1 MRDNVYRHNRN
12 RLGREERILLSIQ
25 IMPAT
30 SILSFQETG
39 RVLSLELRFQ
49 LIVDWCSHQ
58 MQNIQS
64 QLHC

>member
-39 RVLSLELRFQ
+39 RVLSLESRYQ
-49 LIVDWCSHQ
+49 LIVDWCSSEMHAL
-58 MQNIQS
+58 QS
-64 QLHC
+64 QLYR